1 MIRVLLADDHAIVR
15 DGVRALLERE
25 DDLQVVAA
33 VADGRAALRETER
46 LQPDVVLIDIAMPE
60 LGGIEAATL
69 IRERCPAVRVI
80 VLSMHASAEHVYQA
94 LQAGVCGY
102 LVKESAGDEVLLAV
116 RSVQAGGRY
125 LSERIAEIVVDGYV
139 RQHRGSSP
147 LDRLS
152 RRERQIL
159 QGVVE
164 GHTSVE
170 IARTLNLSPKTVE
183 TYRARLMH
191 KLGVADFAAL
201 IRFATEQGM
210 TPAG

>member
-15 DGVRALLERE
+15 DGVRAILERE
-25 DDLQVVAA
+25 ADLTVVAA

-60 LGGIEAATL
+60 LGGIEAAVL

-80 VLSMHASAEHVYQA
+80 VLSMHASAEHVYRA

-125 LSERIAEIVVDGYV
+125 LSERIADIVVDGYV
-139 RQHRGSSP
+139 RQHRGQSP

-170 IARTLNLSPKTVE
+170 IARTLCLSPKTVE

-201 IRFATEQGM
+201 IRFAVEHGM